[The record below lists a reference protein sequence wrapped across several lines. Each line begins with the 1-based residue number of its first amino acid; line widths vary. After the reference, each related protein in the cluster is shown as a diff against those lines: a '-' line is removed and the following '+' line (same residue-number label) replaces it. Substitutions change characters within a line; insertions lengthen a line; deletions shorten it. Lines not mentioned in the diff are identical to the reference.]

1 MGKRRDILRH
11 CTQIRTLIAD
21 NQYKTALG
29 EIDTLPLEEIES
41 IEDLYLFAAIY
52 EKAERLDMT
61 ERVYYII
68 YNRTHSKHILYRLLR
83 LVIRLGELE
92 QAKELLLAY
101 EVVGGMTLD
110 TYELRY
116 RLAVA
121 TGEPRSKLVEILENL
136 KKEEYTEEWGY
147 QLARLYELEGMRE
160 KCIQECKDLK
170 LWFGEGKIVD
180 AAMALKE
187 RCESKDWEPPRDET
201 IPDPVEPD
209 LEETFV
215 YKEPEDGRDEAAEE
229 SKETPGTSETVE
241 TPEASEAVETPG
253 TPEAIETP
261 EPAEAI
267 EEETAGTT
275 EMAGEDYESV
285 SEPVV
290 VKKKVPTPAP
300 EPRTVEA
307 LESLPDEEPEDVSS
321 RGVRYYT
328 LKRTIRNVRKN
339 KGNAHFVFA
348 GGEDR
353 ITLAVAK
360 RITKE
365 LNHQGYF
372 SAQNIVKITAEK
384 LNEIDLSEKVEKLL
398 GGCLLITSAPEL
410 NKKAVTD
417 VLKVI
422 NEQEDRLVVM
432 MAGAFDEMDCF
443 LSIYPELAAKMK
455 YKVRL

>member
-11 CTQIRTLIAD
+11 CTQIRTLIAE

-83 LVIRLGELE
+83 LVIRLGELD

-121 TGEPRSKLVEILENL
+121 TGEPRSKLVEILEHL

-147 QLARLYELEGMRE
+147 QLARLYEMEGMQE
-160 KCIQECKDLK
+160 KCIQECRDLK

-187 RCESKDWEPPRDET
+187 RCEAEDWEPPVDDT

-209 LEETFV
+209 PEETFS
-215 YKEPEDGRDEAAEE
+215 YTEPEDGRDGETAEPSEPGTAETGEAAE
-229 SKETPGTSETVE
+229 P
-241 TPEASEAVETPG
+241 PEPMEA
-253 TPEAIETP
+253 PEVP
-261 EPAEAI
+261 EPAEPQDG
-267 EEETAGTT
+267 EEPAET
-275 EMAGEDYESV
+275 AGEDYESV

-290 VKKKVPTPAP
+290 VKKNTPPP
-300 EPRTVEA
+300 ETRTVEV
-307 LESLPDEEPEDVSS
+307 LESLSDDEPEDVSS
-321 RGVRYYT
+321 RGVKYFT
-328 LKRTIRNVRKN
+328 LKRTIRNVKKN

-348 GGEDR
+348 GGEER

-384 LNEIDLSEKVEKLL
+384 LNEIDLAEKVEKLL
-398 GGCLLITSAPEL
+398 GGCLLITGAPEM
-410 NKKAVTD
+410 NKKTVTD

-422 NEQEDRLVVM
+422 DEQEDRLVVM

-443 LSIYPELAAKMK
+443 LSIYPELAEKMK